1 MKFLQRNMCLAKQ
14 PGLVCQSRNT
24 WTDRDLANL
33 SVDLQLL
40 IISTETVMMEG
51 EDFAEH
57 LSCSLLPCRY
67 KSWILEVK
75 AFALDYAFI
84 YRGGQNPGV
93 LMPNY
98 YFFLHGVLQMSKCP
112 PKQFSAMLSYSS
124 SNGSRLQKK
133 KKSQVLFLNIRT
145 LIQNININNYTFIF
159 FYYFFFASSS
169 HMELPRPGMKS
180 ELQL

>member
-14 PGLVCQSRNT
+14 PGLVCQSHNT

-67 KSWILEVK
+67 KSWVLEVK

-93 LMPNY
+93 LTTNY

-133 KKSQVLFLNIRT
+133 TQVLFVNIRT

>member
-1 MKFLQRNMCLAKQ
+1 M
-14 PGLVCQSRNT
+14 
-24 WTDRDLANL
+24 
-33 SVDLQLL
+33 DLQLL

-93 LMPNY
+93 LTPNY

-133 KKSQVLFLNIRT
+133 KKKKKKILGFVFEYQNFNLEHKYKQLPLLFFIIIIIFLHPQVIWNCPD
-145 LIQNININNYTFIF
+145 Q
-159 FYYFFFASSS
+159 
-169 HMELPRPGMKS
+169 G
-180 ELQL
+180 